1 MWMFNYLK
9 GVPYLTYK
17 LSLKMINV
25 INTRNKKKIKK
36 IYEKRYKEMLKRKI
50 FFDRTKDSFFNYF
63 PLDSNII
70 IEQDRLEL
78 LARKNRHVLPGFYIK
93 EKKYMINV
101 GDFLEVFFFFRGHFL
116 SFEGLCLSIKRKNLI
131 NPDTSLFLRNN
142 VQNVWIDCSI
152 SFFYNRIYSLKI
164 LDYKRK
170 MYSFTKSKWFFIKK
184 VSELS
189 LNNQKRNTKVIFYLS
204 RNYIKL

>member
-1 MWMFNYLK
+1 MFNYLK

-142 VQNVWIDCSI
+142 VQNV
-152 SFFYNRIYSLKI
+152 
-164 LDYKRK
+164 
-170 MYSFTKSKWFFIKK
+170 
-184 VSELS
+184 
-189 LNNQKRNTKVIFYLS
+189 
-204 RNYIKL
+204 